1 MHSTSPK
8 TGVPLAHKHL
18 TPNYTLRSL
27 VDVAHSIHGGV
38 SVSHGGAGQQC
49 GTIWEC
55 QTDKG
60 WTAYDVQDTAALER
74 AWAATVAAAGHLGG
88 QASVRVAVRGGR
100 NEVDLAS
107 MTQSVS
113 GGGGQTRAVRRRN
126 SAAPPPDTGAA
137 AWVWECRTDAGW
149 VTYDTHDAAA
159 LERAWAAA
167 AAAGRQASVRVAV
180 RGGRNEVDLAGMTQS
195 VPGGGGQARAVR
207 RRAVGVVKLE
217 SGALVL

>member
-27 VDVAHSIHGGV
+27 VDSAARPPQGGPPG
-38 SVSHGGAGQQC
+38 SPGPAGQPP
-49 GTIWEC
+49 
-55 QTDKG
+55 
-60 WTAYDVQDTAALER
+60 
-74 AWAATVAAAGHLGG
+74 
-88 QASVRVAVRGGR
+88 RG
-100 NEVDLAS
+100 
-107 MTQSVS
+107 MI
-113 GGGGQTRAVRRRN
+113 
-126 SAAPPPDTGAA
+126 
-137 AWVWECRTDAGW
+137 WECRTDSGW

-167 AAAGRQASVRVAV
+167 ATAGSQASVRVAV